1 MLTLWTEG
9 RDQNLL
15 HVPPEL
21 SLISRQKQPWSNPTA
36 TWRAEKGE
44 VWSSPHAGTRPSSG
58 LFAVG
63 PTRRKTSSAAAWP
76 ASAPG
81 HLPGWGQRRRH
92 GGPPHLPKSRRHTVH
107 LTTPGMSGRA
117 LLFCWSSSLLHS
129 YGDAGQ
135 VSTSHPRRWDVSCST
150 KPAFPPPNTVSVPC
164 KPLGPFNQELKLWL
178 NSSYPSPPGPTAGK
192 IFCPGFLQPESD
204 HLPLSRAEPSTQQSR
219 TEKQPSSGCPWRSG
233 YMSADQLLR
242 TAVSLL
248 RQRSKTQHRQ
258 N

>member
-1 MLTLWTEG
+1 MQGPDPALVSLPW
-9 RDQNLL
+9 
-15 HVPPEL
+15 VPPAERPAVL
-21 SLISRQKQPWSNPTA
+21 QHGQHQPRAISQA
-36 TWRAEKGE
+36 GAKGE
-44 VWSSPHAGTRPSSG
+44 GTVVLPISQNHGGTQSISPPRGCPGELCSSAGAPHFSTHMGMPGRSPH
-58 LFAVG
+58 
-63 PTRRKTSSAAAWP
+63 PT
-76 ASAPG
+76 
-81 HLPGWGQRRRH
+81 Q
-92 GGPPHLPKSRRHTVH
+92 GG
-107 LTTPGMSGRA
+107 GMSHAPPNR
-117 LLFCWSSSLLHS
+117 HS
-129 YGDAGQ
+129 
-135 VSTSHPRRWDVSCST
+135 
-150 KPAFPPPNTVSVPC
+150 PPPNTVSVPY